1 MGTSGTPRDLPPYDA
16 VLVVSFGG
24 PEGPGDVMPFLDHV
38 LQGRNVPLERKEE
51 VAHHY
56 ALFDGVSPLNEQNRQ
71 LIAALREE
79 LERAEMTLPIYWGN
93 RNWHPFLA
101 ATMRQ
106 MADDGI
112 IHALAFITS
121 AYSSYSSCRQYLED
135 IERARQA
142 VGQAA
147 PQVSTLRKFFNHPGF
162 VLPIRQHLQRALDQI
177 PPQRRDAAHIAFTAH
192 SIPLA
197 MARTSEYEAQ
207 LTETSRLVAEDHPNP
222 WRLVY
227 QSRSGSPH
235 QPWLEPD
242 ICDHLRDLHA
252 QGVSDVVIV
261 PVGFISDHMEVL
273 YDLDLEAHNC
283 SQELGINMVRASTP
297 GTHPLFVSM
306 VRELIAERM
315 LPTVE
320 RRALGTIGPRHDT
333 CLEGCCSMGNRVG

>member
-1 MGTSGTPRDLPPYDA
+1 MGTPRDVPAYDA

-24 PEGPGDVMPFLDHV
+24 PEGPADVMPFLDHV
-38 LQGRNVPLERKEE
+38 LQGRNVPPQRKEE

-56 ALFDGVSPLNEQNRQ
+56 ARFDGISPLNEQNRQ

-79 LERAEMTLPIYWGN
+79 FVRAEIKLPIYWGN

-101 ATMRQ
+101 DTMRE

-112 IHALAFITS
+112 RHALAFVTS

-135 IERARQA
+135 IERARQS
-142 VGQAA
+142 VGEAA
-147 PQVSTLRKFFNHPGF
+147 PEVSVLRKFFNHPGF
-162 VLPIRQHLQRALDQI
+162 VLPFREHLREALDRI
-177 PPQRRDAAHIAFTAH
+177 PAQRRAAAPIAFTAH

-197 MARTSEYEAQ
+197 MARASDYEAQ
-207 LTETSRLVAEDHPNP
+207 LTETSRLVAEGRPNP

-227 QSRSGSPH
+227 QSRSGSPQ

-273 YDLDLEAHNC
+273 YDLDYEAQNC
-283 SQELGINMVRASTP
+283 CQELGINMVRASTP
-297 GTHPLFVSM
+297 GAHPLLVSM
-306 VRELIAERM
+306 VRELIAERT
-315 LPTVE
+315 LPGVE
-320 RRALGTIGPRHDT
+320 RRTMGSMGPGHAT
-333 CLEGCCSMGNRVG
+333 CPEGACLVGNRVG